1 MTAIEYSEQERANKM
16 DRFRAS
22 KSKFVRATEYDS
34 PQGKVLVFNSK
45 KCNPDFQ
52 GKFGQVVQYT
62 VYDPDMGS
70 ERIVN
75 ASALSYVDAVET
87 KLKERPFGQDV
98 RLRIKKTGVGSD
110 TRYNAELL
118 N

>member
-1 MTAIEYSEQERANKM
+1 MAQEYSEQERSQKL
-16 DRFRAS
+16 DRFRAT
-22 KSKFVRATEYDS
+22 KSKLVRASEYDN

-45 KCNPDFQ
+45 KSIPDFQ

-62 VYDPDMGS
+62 VYDPELGI

-75 ASALSYVDAVET
+75 ASALSYVDAVEA
-87 KLKERPFGQDV
+87 KLKERPFGTDV
-98 RLRIKKTGVGSD
+98 KLRIKKTGIGSD
-110 TRYNAELL
+110 TRYTAEFV